1 MDLTQQPKKLS
12 QLLTELEAV
21 ELQGEAGVE
30 VRGLTTDSRRVEP
43 GWLFAALPGQRS
55 DGHSFVAQAVERGAS
70 AVLVSEPIRGV
81 RPPAVVLVDDVA
93 ASLARL
99 AGAFTDHPSRQ
110 LELIGITGTNGKTTL
125 TYLLE
130 AIFAR
135 AGRRPGIIG
144 TVDIRYGD
152 RTEHSPH
159 TTPQAPELHALLRR
173 MVAARA
179 DVAAME
185 VSSHALALQRV
196 RGVHFRAAVFTNL
209 SRDHLDF
216 HGDLERYAAAKALL
230 FERELRESRAADRLA
245 VINIDDAHARQVVAG
260 WDGRTVRYG
269 LSGRGDVFP
278 TGQPRWGLDGI
289 RAQLHTPAGPVA
301 VHSALIGRHN
311 LENLT
316 AAAAVAWALGTPA
329 EAIAAGLQDCQRI
342 PGRLERVV
350 GPIDCP
356 AVFVD
361 YAHTDQAL
369 VNVLAT
375 LGPLTRGR
383 LLVVFGCGGDRD
395 RGKRPLM
402 AEAVAHGAGLAV
414 VTSDNPRTEDPL
426 AIIAEVV
433 PGLTGQGWHRLE
445 PAALRDA
452 AQAFCIEPDRRAAIR
467 LALAVARPEDVVLVA
482 GKGHETYQ
490 LLGDRVLDF
499 DDRLEARRAL
509 ELRAGGAVE

>member
-1 MDLTQQPKKLS
+1 MTQTAKKLK
-12 QLLTELEAV
+12 QLLGELEDA
-21 ELQGEAGVE
+21 ELQGEAEVE

-55 DGHSFVAQAVERGAS
+55 DGHAFVAQAVERGAS
-70 AVLVSEPIRGV
+70 AVLVSRPIRGA
-81 RPPAVVLVDDVA
+81 RPPAVVVVADVA

-99 AGAFTDHPSRQ
+99 AGAFTDHPSRR

-130 AIFAR
+130 AILAR

-152 RTEHSPH
+152 RDEHSPH

-173 MVAARA
+173 MVAAGV
-179 DVAAME
+179 DVAAVE
-185 VSSHALALQRV
+185 VSSHALTLQRV
-196 RGVHFRAAVFTNL
+196 RGAHFRAAVFTNL

-230 FERELRESRAADRLA
+230 FERELCESRAADRLA
-245 VINIDDAHARQVVAG
+245 VVNIDDAHARRVVAG

-316 AAAAVAWALGTPA
+316 AAAAVAWALDVSPV
-329 EAIAAGLQDCQRI
+329 AIAAGLQDCQRI
-342 PGRLERVV
+342 PGRLERVA
-350 GPIDCP
+350 GPVDGP

-414 VTSDNPRTEDPL
+414 VTSDNPRSEDPR

-433 PGLTGQGWHRLE
+433 PGLTDQGWRRLE

-452 AQAFCIEPDRRAAIR
+452 AQAFCVEPDRRAAIR
-467 LALAVARPEDVVLVA
+467 LAVATARPEDVVLVA

-490 LLGDRVLDF
+490 LVGDRVLEF